1 MKSIIDPIL
10 KLEPFT
16 TNDFSRLIGWI
27 DTERELIQFAGDLFT
42 YPLSENQLYT
52 YLSQDKLIAKKIVHI
67 QSGEVIGHCELNFLN
82 EHPRLSRILIGAKQ
96 NRGLGYGAK
105 IIRLMVDAVQKKI
118 PSRQVELCVFGYN
131 TNAIKLYKKEGFV
144 IQEKHTLQFQYTDDE
159 FWTNYYMTKQLN
171 N

>member
-1 MKSIIDPIL
+1 ML

-16 TNDFSRLIGWI
+16 QDDFSKLIGWI
-27 DTERELIQFAGDLFT
+27 DTKRELVQFAGDLFT
-42 YPLSENQLYT
+42 YPLSEDQLHA
-52 YLSQDKLIAKKIVHI
+52 YLSQEKLVAKKIIHI
-67 QSGEVIGHCELNFLN
+67 ESGEVIGHCELNFLN
-82 EHPRLSRILIGAKQ
+82 EYPRLSRILIGNKQ

-105 IIRLMVDAVQKKI
+105 IIRLMIDAIQKEI
-118 PSRQVELCVFGYN
+118 PTKQVELRVFGYN

-159 FWTNYYMTKQLN
+159 SWTNYYMAKQLN

>member
-1 MKSIIDPIL
+1 ML

-16 TNDFSRLIGWI
+16 QDDFSKLIGWI
-27 DTERELIQFAGDLFT
+27 DTKRELVQFAGDLFT
-42 YPLSENQLYT
+42 YPLSEDQLHA
-52 YLSQDKLIAKKIVHI
+52 YLSQEKLVAKKIIHI
-67 QSGEVIGHCELNFLN
+67 ESGEVIGHYELNFLN
-82 EHPRLSRILIGAKQ
+82 EYPRLSRILIGNKQ

-105 IIRLMVDAVQKKI
+105 IIRLMIDAIQKEI
-118 PSRQVELCVFGYN
+118 PTKQVELRVFGYN

-159 FWTNYYMTKQLN
+159 SWTNYYMAKQLN

>member
-1 MKSIIDPIL
+1 ML

-16 TNDFSRLIGWI
+16 QDDFSKLIGWI
-27 DTERELIQFAGDLFT
+27 DTKRELVQFAGDLFT
-42 YPLSENQLYT
+42 YPLSEDQLHA
-52 YLSQDKLIAKKIVHI
+52 YLSQEKRVAKKIIHI
-67 QSGEVIGHCELNFLN
+67 ESGEVIGHCELNFLN
-82 EHPRLSRILIGAKQ
+82 EYPRLSRILIGNKQ

-105 IIRLMVDAVQKKI
+105 IIRLMIDAIQKEI
-118 PSRQVELCVFGYN
+118 PTKQVELRVFGYN

-159 FWTNYYMTKQLN
+159 SWTNYYMAKQLN